1 MKDYFVAWLKRFCYI
16 FTVITIVWNV
26 NKAIQGEETVIV
38 PSGQTAVMVPNG
50 WSAFLFQDEDLQD
63 CEELFRDGCS
73 VMLQPNMADNY

>member
-1 MKDYFVAWLKRFCYI
+1 MKDYFVAWLKRLCYI
-16 FTVITIVWNV
+16 FTAITIVGIV

-38 PSGQTAVMVPNG
+38 PSGQTAVMVPDG

-73 VMLQPNMADNY
+73 VMLQPNMTDNY